1 MNQIHGHEVL
11 KMMLASG
18 KTYTKQSLTEEIGTR
33 FGTDTRFCTCSA
45 ENLTPAEL
53 VEFLESRGKFVPQG
67 EGLQTSADLICR
79 H

>member
-18 KTYTKQSLTEEIGTR
+18 KAYTRQSLAQDIVAR
-33 FGTDTRFCTCSA
+33 FGAEARFHTCSA
-45 ENLTPAEL
+45 EDLTADQL
-53 VEFLESRGKFVPQG
+53 VGFLEARGKFVPQAG
-67 EGLQTSADLICR
+67 GFQTSADLICN